1 MLHYLSTVFQMNR
14 FVLAV
19 VLLSIPMTLSGQVV
33 ETPEGVVEF
42 IGLRR
47 WTIPMIQDSMAL
59 HAPSEHLGQCAALL
73 KQLGF
78 VSASALLREGPDG
91 QRRTIVTVVEP
102 DRADRIRLRV
112 PVGDSLS
119 DVSEWRPAILI
130 FSEHNR
136 AFQPAIQWRGALLQ
150 QDTTTITQ
158 LLQFAG
164 DRASQIQAFWQFLD
178 EHRGEA
184 DLEKALQIL
193 TNDQNGTNAAI
204 AAAILTNFPHEPRAW
219 WALLDAHR
227 DSREYVAATAS
238 QALSGLLM
246 AGPRKIDW
254 MPVVPAIRALLD
266 GTNVFVLEG
275 VLSMLA
281 STGVDP
287 DLAPALLREGGA
299 DLVLARLRASDE
311 LTRRSAHSFLVQ
323 ISRINRGDDPA
334 AWEAWIA
341 SL

>member
-1 MLHYLSTVFQMNR
+1 MNR

-19 VLLSIPMTLSGQVV
+19 VLLSIPMTLPGQVV

-47 WTIPMIQDSMAL
+47 WTIPMIQDSMAV
-59 HAPSEHLGQCAALL
+59 HAPNEPLGQCAVLL

-78 VSASALLREGPDG
+78 VSASARLREGPEG
-91 QRRTIVTVVEP
+91 QRRMIVTVVEP

-130 FSEHNR
+130 LSEHNR
-136 AFQPAIQWRGALLQ
+136 AFQYAIQWRGALLQ
-150 QDTTTITQ
+150 QDTTTVAQ
-158 LLQFAG
+158 LLQLAG
-164 DRASQIQAFWQFLD
+164 DRAAQAQVFWQFLD
-178 EHRGEA
+178 KHRGRA

-193 TNDQNGTNAAI
+193 KNDRNGTNAAI
-204 AAAILTNFPHEPRAW
+204 AAAILTNFPEEPQAW

-227 DSREYVAATAS
+227 EAV
-238 QALSGLLM
+238 SGLLM

-254 MPVVPAIRALLD
+254 VPVVPAIRALLD

-287 DLAPALLREGGA
+287 DLAPALLREGGG
-299 DLVLARLRASDE
+299 DLVLARLRASNE

-323 ISRINRGDDPA
+323 ISRIDRGDDPA